1 MQVSISCDSYD
12 LGHVLVA
19 VVFISI
25 IITFS
30 TAYIDRHDREQ
41 CYYNACIVYCTQI
54 IICAQALYLPDQ
66 PTVTILYCDSIPP
79 ELALVWILSTNIVP
93 RFDRII
99 VKINVYSRQC
109 I

>member
-30 TAYIDRHDREQ
+30 TAHIDRHDHEQ
-41 CYYNACIVYCTQI
+41 YYYNAMYCTQI
-54 IICAQALYLPDQ
+54 IICVQALYLPDQ
-66 PTVTILYCDSIPP
+66 LTVTILYFDSIPP
-79 ELALVWILSTNIVP
+79 ELALVWILTLISNCTNIV
-93 RFDRII
+93 
-99 VKINVYSRQC
+99 
-109 I
+109 